1 MRKQL
6 ISDKEL
12 VSSYIDGNEQSL
24 GKLVNRHKARVFS
37 HIFFLVKS
45 EALAQDI
52 FQDTFIK
59 VINTLR
65 GGRYNEEGKF
75 LPWVMRIAHNL
86 VIDHFR
92 KSNKFKIIDP
102 KNPDF
107 DIFDVIKSEDNNVEE
122 DIILDQISSD
132 VRELITHLPED
143 QNQIITLR
151 HYREMSF
158 KDISEELNISINTA
172 LGRMR
177 YALINLRKLIE
188 EKNIM
193 LQVQ

>member
-1 MRKQL
+1 
-6 ISDKEL
+6 
-12 VSSYIDGNEQSL
+12 
-24 GKLVNRHKARVFS
+24 
-37 HIFFLVKS
+37 
-45 EALAQDI
+45 
-52 FQDTFIK
+52 
-59 VINTLR
+59 
-65 GGRYNEEGKF
+65 
-75 LPWVMRIAHNL
+75 MRIAHNL

-92 KSNKFKIIDP
+92 KSNKVKIFDS

-107 DIFDVIKSEDNNVEE
+107 DIFDVISSDDNNAEE
-122 DIILDQISSD
+122 DLVLNQISSD

-143 QNQIITLR
+143 QNEIINMR

-188 EKNIM
+188 DKNIM